1 METST
6 THNNHSRPVLSRF
19 GRIVSA
25 AAFALLIGAFAVGT
39 APADDHGHHGGD
51 HGGDRGH
58 GHDEGHREYHG
69 GRGYNRGP
77 DVVYGN
83 PDYYYEPAPDYY
95 YQPDPYDYGYYP
107 PEPGYYPPGPSEGI
121 REFFGL

>member
-6 THNNHSRPVLSRF
+6 THSKHSRPAFARF

-25 AAFALLIGAFAVGT
+25 GAFALLIGAFAIGT
-39 APADDHGHHGGD
+39 RECGRAWASWRRHHGD
-51 HGGDRGH
+51 HGR
-58 GHDEGHREYHG
+58 GHDEGHHEYHG
-69 GRGYNRGP
+69 GRGYYRGP

-95 YQPDPYDYGYYP
+95 YQPEPYDYGYYP
-107 PEPGYYPPGPSEGI
+107 PPPGYYPRAVRRNP
-121 REFFGL
+121 